1 MIDKLTNYASIIGVI
16 GAIGGGF
23 YAWGEFNT
31 RLDGIENKEFVVNET
46 VDLAPVNEKISDLEV
61 EILDRMSALEDEW
74 MARDNDSNDD
84 ILNDIAG
91 LKSDVEDLFDKASA
105 ADKQLQL
112 NIVEL
117 SDKTFKDLELTDESR
132 TMFENIYK
140 NHSLIPTLR
149 RNYFNETGTA
159 KIKFTENQT
168 KRFKLISCI
177 KQLAVKD
184 LVSSSVKREIAQEF
198 TKEYEVVKE
207 EELENSHDKT

>member
-1 MIDKLTNYASIIGVI
+1 MIQKLTNYASIIGVI

-91 LKSDVEDLFDKASA
+91 VQLEIKSLIDKMDN
-105 ADKQLQL
+105 ADRQLQL

-117 SDKTFKDLELTDESR
+117 SDKTFKEFGKMRDLINELNKKIAIAEKQSELNKILIDE
-132 TMFENIYK
+132 
-140 NHSLIPTLR
+140 
-149 RNYFNETGTA
+149 
-159 KIKFTENQT
+159 IKAEASNP
-168 KRFKLISCI
+168 LGG
-177 KQLAVKD
+177 
-184 LVSSSVKREIAQEF
+184 
-198 TKEYEVVKE
+198 
-207 EELENSHDKT
+207 

>member
-1 MIDKLTNYASIIGVI
+1 MIQKLTSYASLLGVI
-16 GAIGGGF
+16 GGITAGGI
-23 YAWGEFNT
+23 AWGEFNT

-91 LKSDVEDLFDKASA
+91 LKSDVENLFDKASA

-117 SDKTFKDLELTDESR
+117 SDKTFKEFGKMRDLINELNKKVAVAEKQSELNKILIDE
-132 TMFENIYK
+132 
-140 NHSLIPTLR
+140 
-149 RNYFNETGTA
+149 
-159 KIKFTENQT
+159 IKAEASNP
-168 KRFKLISCI
+168 LGG
-177 KQLAVKD
+177 
-184 LVSSSVKREIAQEF
+184 
-198 TKEYEVVKE
+198 
-207 EELENSHDKT
+207 

>member
-1 MIDKLTNYASIIGVI
+1 MIQKLTNYASIIGVI

-31 RLDGIENKEFVVNET
+31 RLDAIENKEFVVNET
-46 VDLAPVNEKISDLEV
+46 VDLAPVNEKINKLQV

-105 ADKQLQL
+105 ADSQLQL

-117 SDKTFKDLELTDESR
+117 SDKTFKEFGKVRDLINELSKKIAIAEKQSELNKILIDE
-132 TMFENIYK
+132 
-140 NHSLIPTLR
+140 
-149 RNYFNETGTA
+149 
-159 KIKFTENQT
+159 IKAEASNP
-168 KRFKLISCI
+168 LGG
-177 KQLAVKD
+177 
-184 LVSSSVKREIAQEF
+184 
-198 TKEYEVVKE
+198 
-207 EELENSHDKT
+207 

>member
-1 MIDKLTNYASIIGVI
+1 MIQKLTNYASILGVI

-46 VDLAPVNEKISDLEV
+46 VDLTPVNEKIANLEV

-91 LKSDVEDLFDKASA
+91 LKSDVEDLFEKASK
-105 ADKQLQL
+105 ADSQLQL

-117 SDKTFKDLELTDESR
+117 SDKTFKEFGKTRDLINDLSNKIAIAEKQSELNKILIDE
-132 TMFENIYK
+132 
-140 NHSLIPTLR
+140 
-149 RNYFNETGTA
+149 
-159 KIKFTENQT
+159 IKAEASNP
-168 KRFKLISCI
+168 LGG
-177 KQLAVKD
+177 
-184 LVSSSVKREIAQEF
+184 
-198 TKEYEVVKE
+198 
-207 EELENSHDKT
+207 